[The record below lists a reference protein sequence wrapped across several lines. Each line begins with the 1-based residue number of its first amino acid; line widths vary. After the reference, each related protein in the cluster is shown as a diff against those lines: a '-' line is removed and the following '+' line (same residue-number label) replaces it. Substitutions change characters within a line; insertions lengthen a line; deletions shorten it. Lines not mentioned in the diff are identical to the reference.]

1 MNKDNNVDS
10 KTIQGHR
17 IEIKNDI
24 DIEVYRINST
34 TKEIEDIRIQKIGIS
49 YLRQGI
55 LLIDANRIVC
65 SCTFLNFIDIIKN
78 INEVESIAKIS
89 PNNTYRLNGP
99 YKIKLE
105 GIKTLQEYIKNKYP
119 DILY

>member
-1 MNKDNNVDS
+1 MTPKM
-10 KTIQGHR
+10 IQEHQ

-24 DIEVYRINST
+24 DIKIHRFDNF

-55 LLIDANRIVC
+55 LLIDANKLVC